1 MGLKEMARQIL
12 ERNREENTP
21 APEQISDSHEIS
33 ISPSLVQPEDTGITQ
48 GNPCFVYQGTI
59 LAWEKDPPHIKLYAW
74 ATVNLHPGRPLAVDI
89 DSMAR
94 LLGLT
99 SRDVRE
105 ALARL
110 VKDGDLIRSME
121 KGRELY
127 RLNVRY

>member
-21 APEQISDSHEIS
+21 ASDRDDHKIS
-33 ISPSLVQPEDTGITQ
+33 IPLSLDQPEDTEMTQ
-48 GNPCFVYQGTI
+48 GKPCFVYQGNI

-89 DSMAR
+89 DRTAR

-99 SRDVRE
+99 PREVRD

-110 VKDGDLIRSME
+110 VMDGDLVRSME

>member
-21 APEQISDSHEIS
+21 ASDRDDHKIS
-33 ISPSLVQPEDTGITQ
+33 IPLSLDQPEDTEMTQ
-48 GNPCFVYQGTI
+48 GKPCFVYQGNI

-89 DSMAR
+89 DRTAR
-94 LLGLT
+94 LLGVT

-110 VKDGDLIRSME
+110 VKYGDLVRSLE
-121 KGRELY
+121 NGRELY

>member
-21 APEQISDSHEIS
+21 ASDRDDHEIS
-33 ISPSLVQPEDTGITQ
+33 IPPSLDQPEDTEMTQ
-48 GNPCFVYQGTI
+48 GKPCFVYQGNI

-89 DSMAR
+89 DRTAR
-94 LLGLT
+94 LLGVT

-105 ALARL
+105 ALVRL
-110 VKDGDLIRSME
+110 VKDGDLVRSLE
-121 KGRELY
+121 NGRELY

>member
-21 APEQISDSHEIS
+21 ASDRDDHKIS
-33 ISPSLVQPEDTGITQ
+33 IPLSLDQPEDTEMTQ
-48 GNPCFVYQGTI
+48 GKPCFVYQGNI

-89 DSMAR
+89 DRTAR
-94 LLGLT
+94 LLGVT

-105 ALARL
+105 ALVRL
-110 VKDGDLIRSME
+110 VKDGDLVRSLE
-121 KGRELY
+121 NGRELY

>member
-1 MGLKEMARQIL
+1 MELYELLAKL
-12 ERNREENTP
+12 REEEEDLILP
-21 APEQISDSHEIS
+21 ASDRDDHEIS
-33 ISPSLVQPEDTGITQ
+33 IPPSLDQPEDTEMTQ
-48 GNPCFVYQGTI
+48 GKPCFVYQGTI

-89 DSMAR
+89 DRTAR

-99 SRDVRE
+99 PREVRD

-110 VKDGDLIRSME
+110 VMDGDLVRSME